1 MIHFLASLAFLRSSV
16 ITGEL
21 RWSSAARASGQSILQ
36 EGSQRCPAISP
47 GSRELKGLCSISVDL
62 GAPGKCPVSS
72 PRMSIDEKKQLW
84 FHQLRS
90 ACMRFDDRSLGLI
103 PRSCTLHFRPYLRRW
118 PTEHAPS
125 DHSRTDRVRKVM
137 YSHMQSVGRI
147 YIIWPSCVEGP
158 GGCPTPPQAEPL
170 QNTHLLGV
178 PA

>member
-21 RWSSAARASGQSILQ
+21 RWSSAARASGQYILQ

-47 GSRELKGLCSISVDL
+47 GSRELKELCSISVDL

-90 ACMRFDDRSLGLI
+90 ACMRFDDRSHLPFQTLPGEASSKYALPASELEAGLEPSQRLQVDGMI
-103 PRSCTLHFRPYLRRW
+103 PGPVEARYTQKII
-118 PTEHAPS
+118 PS
-125 DHSRTDRVRKVM
+125 SGDVHEVWQT
-137 YSHMQSVGRI
+137 
-147 YIIWPSCVEGP
+147 
-158 GGCPTPPQAEPL
+158 
-170 QNTHLLGV
+170 
-178 PA
+178 